1 MDDGAISVSIS
12 AKITASIDETTMFF
26 SFRPKSS
33 GLLISICTISSF
45 SCGERPDQTEA
56 SSLPVA
62 CFSLLFFMTINSW
75 SRKFIEFFR
84 LGDYIVSMDIDFIA
98 IYTWI
103 SALPVFMQVFFGIVT
118 AAIAWYLFQW
128 LLALIITVVALISSP
143 NPE

>member
-1 MDDGAISVSIS
+1 
-12 AKITASIDETTMFF
+12 
-26 SFRPKSS
+26 
-33 GLLISICTISSF
+33 
-45 SCGERPDQTEA
+45 
-56 SSLPVA
+56 
-62 CFSLLFFMTINSW
+62 
-75 SRKFIEFFR
+75 
-84 LGDYIVSMDIDFIA
+84 MDIDFIA